1 MTRGNRVKER
11 VQGLVQS
18 TGRVRCLL
26 ANDSGSS
33 FIDLMLA
40 LVVLTIGV
48 LALADLQIVSSK
60 GNTSSKSTNAAITV
74 AEAKVEA
81 IKNSLYGN
89 IVAEAATPV
98 TVQIN
103 STNQITF
110 TRQVTVT
117 NNSPVSNSKTVKVIV
132 TWSDQAGTHT
142 VPMATVIAEKQ

>member
-1 MTRGNRVKER
+1 MLHSIDIQRARR
-11 VQGLVQS
+11 
-18 TGRVRCLL
+18 LL
-26 ANDSGSS
+26 ADNSGVS
-33 FIDLMLA
+33 FIDLMMA
-40 LVVLTIGV
+40 LVILTIGV

-60 GNTSSKSTNAAITV
+60 GNASSKSTNAAITV
-74 AEAKVEA
+74 AETKLEA

-98 TVQIN
+98 TVPIN

-110 TRQVTVT
+110 TRQVAVT
-117 NNSPVSNSKTVKVIV
+117 DNSPVPNSKTVKVIV